1 MTCVTHTPCGGALFC
16 WLSQVCWHPPSPIC
30 WAGEEIWQQTGGQL
44 DAFVSGAGTGGTIAG
59 VSLQLKSH
67 NPAVKVVL
75 ADPQGSSLFN
85 KVSVITLRAS
95 KIYGSIK
102 PGDEQILLAYS
113 SSCGAPPD
121 MNLTKVLAGVICI
134 GCLVRFL
141 AVGQAAH
148 NSFLVF
154 YCIPPAKSLPPI
166 TVSLLHCH
174 CNTQQVVVCL
184 PLFFR

>member
-1 MTCVTHTPCGGALFC
+1 LRGMRRAAMVAARFCPCTCQSAAETYDMCDTHTHCGGALFC
-16 WLSQVCWHPPSPIC
+16 WLSEVCWHPPSPFC

-85 KVSVITLRAS
+85 KVSVINLRAS

-102 PGDEQILLAYS
+102 PGDEQNLPAYP

-121 MNLTKVLAGVICI
+121 INLSPKCWPVSSVSAASFVSWC
-134 GCLVRFL
+134 FL
-141 AVGQAAH
+141 LYSH
-148 NSFLVF
+148 S
-154 YCIPPAKSLPPI
+154 
-166 TVSLLHCH
+166 
-174 CNTQQVVVCL
+174 
-184 PLFFR
+184 